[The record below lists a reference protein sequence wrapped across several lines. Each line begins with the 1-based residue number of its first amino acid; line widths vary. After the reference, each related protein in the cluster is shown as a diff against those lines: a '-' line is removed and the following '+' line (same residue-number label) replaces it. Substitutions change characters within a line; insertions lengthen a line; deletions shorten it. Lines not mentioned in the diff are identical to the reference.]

1 MVPEVGRTGKHIY
14 PTAFSLIITFMQGK
28 NRLPERLRP
37 FFWDY
42 RFSQLSLGKD
52 RDLIIRRLLSNG
64 SWEAVSWLRRQ
75 VGDEELREW
84 LISHRGRG
92 LSPRQ
97 LRFWGVLLDLPSRQ
111 VSQWVRTAQNGVWGN
126 R

>member
-1 MVPEVGRTGKHIY
+1 MVPEVCHTGNHLY
-14 PTAFSLIITFMQGK
+14 PTAFSLIITLMQGK

-64 SWEAVSWLRRQ
+64 SWEAVSWLRRR
-75 VGDEELREW
+75 VGDPEIRAW

-97 LRFWGVLLDLPSRQ
+97 LRFWEVLLELPSRQ
-111 VSQWVRTAQNGVWGN
+111 VSQWVRNAKNGVWGN

>member
-1 MVPEVGRTGKHIY
+1 MPST
-14 PTAFSLIITFMQGK
+14 S
-28 NRLPERLRP
+28 RLPSRLHA

-42 RFSQLSLGKD
+42 PFARLSLAKD
-52 RDLIIRRLLSNG
+52 RDLVIRRLLSNG
-64 SWEAVSWLRRQ
+64 SWDAIRWLRKT
-75 VGDEELREW
+75 VGDEELRAW

-97 LRFWGVLLDLPSRQ
+97 LRFWGVLFDLPPRQ
-111 VSQWVRTAQNGVWGN
+111 VTRWVRAAQNGVWGM